1 MIKYFKKLSQ
11 LVKSIFHFNLSK
23 KISGLQIISK
33 ERGFII
39 SFLVDNYTFIV
50 RLEHLNQATLTPKI
64 KELMIKE
71 LFEIS
76 INDEA
81 NFTHLFKVSFQV
93 NFL

>member
-1 MIKYFKKLSQ
+1 MSKNRYI
-11 LVKSIFHFNLSK
+11 VKRSFELIFCEICEVLNNLKAGELSK
-23 KISGLQIISK
+23 P
-33 ERGFII
+33 
-39 SFLVDNYTFIV
+39 FLVDNYTFIV

-81 NFTHLFKVSFQV
+81 SIIIDEIKAKLN
-93 NFL
+93 